1 MKLLIRPCTNF
12 FKSSNLFLFTSLF
25 AFLFT
30 FNRATTQS
38 CDPNGNLIIFSNY
51 DGGELKINVDVDIPD
66 LRIGICSYE
75 PVRITI
81 SGPFSGNVTEVLYAG
96 ANSSQ
101 NNNNCNIGNF
111 PTSIGGVPASN
122 YTIQTAPP
130 VTVTNPNGNNGG
142 IICGYSCDLNND
154 QGGCNTINQVV
165 DYFTTQLGG
174 SLYTLNVQYC
184 CWLNST
190 TYSVAALSGLCCQS
204 PNNAVSIAYNGASF
218 CTNITTPQNVIL
230 TGNGVGTYS
239 AVPAGLA
246 LDPATGAVTPSGS
259 TPGFYIVTYTV
270 PGCPGTSAT
279 TTLQIINGPTA
290 TIAYQGP
297 FSETV
302 TTSQPVELTGPAG
315 GAFTSSPGGLN
326 LNATTG
332 AINPSLSLP
341 GTYTVTYTPPASPP
355 CPGAPVSTEV
365 TITTD
370 PANNAGFSYS
380 ASSYC
385 DSENPQL
392 PVISGSTGG
401 SFTATPAG
409 LSLDVNT
416 GAINLQNSTPG
427 TYAVIYTL
435 PAPFTAAD
443 TVTVL
448 VLAGPQVQ
456 VSTRDTLCGQSITLA
471 ATGTGD
477 FLWSTGETSG
487 VIAVA
492 PDISTEFCVTST
504 LNGCTDTACIQVTL
518 DRSCCK
524 IYVPNVFSP
533 NSDGINDTFYPFAT
547 CPFESYEF
555 LIFDRWGAM
564 VFKTTNPQD
573 RWNGTFNDKACSSDT
588 YLYTMSYQ
596 FVSQPINRI
605 SGSVSLLR

>member
-1 MKLLIRPCTNF
+1 MKLFIRRSNF
-12 FKSSNLFLFTSLF
+12 LKSSNLFLLTSLF

-30 FNRATTQS
+30 SNRAAAQS

-51 DGGELKINVDVDIPD
+51 DGGELNINVDVDIAD

-96 ANSSQ
+96 SNSNQ

-111 PTSIGGVPASN
+111 PTSISGVPASN

-142 IICGYSCDLNND
+142 IICAYTCDLNND
-154 QGGCNTINQVV
+154 QGNCNTINQVV

-204 PNNAVSIAYNGASF
+204 PNNAVSIAYTGLPF
-218 CTNITTPQNVIL
+218 CTNLTTPQNVSL
-230 TGNGVGTYS
+230 TGSGVGTYS
-239 AVPAGLA
+239 AVPSGLA
-246 LDPATGAVTPSGS
+246 LDPITGDITPSAS
-259 TPGFYIVTYTV
+259 APGFYIVTYTV

-279 TTLQIINGPTA
+279 TTLQIINAPVV

-302 TTSQPVELTGPAG
+302 TTPQSVELTGPAG
-315 GAFTSSPGGLN
+315 GSFTSSPGGLT
-326 LNATTG
+326 LDATTG

-341 GTYTVTYTPPASPP
+341 GTYTVTYIPQASPA
-355 CPGAPVSTEV
+355 CPGVPGSTEV
-365 TITTD
+365 TITGD
-370 PANNAGFSYS
+370 PANNAAFSYP

-392 PVISGSTGG
+392 PVISGSVGG

-409 LSLDVNT
+409 LSLDANT
-416 GAINLQNSTPG
+416 GAINLQSSIPG

-443 TVTVL
+443 TFTVS
-448 VLAGPQVQ
+448 VIAGPQVQ
-456 VSTRDTLCGQSITLA
+456 VNTRDTLCGQSITLA

-477 FLWSTGETSG
+477 FVWNTGETTR

-492 PDISTEFCVTST
+492 PDISTQYCVTGT
-504 LNGCTDTACIQVTL
+504 LNGCSDTACIQVTL

-524 IYVPNVFSP
+524 LYVPNVFSP
-533 NSDGINDTFYPFAT
+533 NSDGVNDTFYPFAT
-547 CPFESYEF
+547 CPFAAYEF
-555 LIFDRWGAM
+555 LIFNRWGALI
-564 VFKTTNPQD
+564 FKSNNPQD
-573 RWNGTFNDKACSSDT
+573 RWDGAFNNKACSSDT
-588 YLYTMSYQ
+588 YLYSISYQ
-596 FVSQPINRI
+596 FASQPIERI
-605 SGSVSLLR
+605 SGSVNLLR